1 LTLGEFGVSMFDVK
15 QAIWSEEQFTNEKSA
30 TQLAQNIVIR
40 EEEKRWIVNSTSPFD
55 HPKVIHMTRLAD
67 GRDVIRSPNRFQWR
81 PTKYNLNL
89 LKTITEK
96 ELQSKRCKKNFQH
109 KTGVDEKTLRQFFPD
124 LFNENPT
131 HPNKSK
137 KQKRMIQ
144 VVTEN
149 DTTEDAIHKI
159 GKALVEGIVT
169 PCSTWGEAASII
181 SRVISP
187 EEKSRLF
194 GSKKF
199 TLAKAKVHLC
209 DYVVISY
216 EGTEVVVR
224 PNNNSKNINKNT
236 E

>member
-1 LTLGEFGVSMFDVK
+1 
-15 QAIWSEEQFTNEKSA
+15 
-30 TQLAQNIVIR
+30 
-40 EEEKRWIVNSTSPFD
+40 
-55 HPKVIHMTRLAD
+55 
-67 GRDVIRSPNRFQWR
+67 
-81 PTKYNLNL
+81 
-89 LKTITEK
+89 
-96 ELQSKRCKKNFQH
+96 
-109 KTGVDEKTLRQFFPD
+109 
-124 LFNENPT
+124 
-131 HPNKSK
+131 
-137 KQKRMIQ
+137 MIQ

-169 PCSTWGEAASII
+169 PCSTWEEAASII